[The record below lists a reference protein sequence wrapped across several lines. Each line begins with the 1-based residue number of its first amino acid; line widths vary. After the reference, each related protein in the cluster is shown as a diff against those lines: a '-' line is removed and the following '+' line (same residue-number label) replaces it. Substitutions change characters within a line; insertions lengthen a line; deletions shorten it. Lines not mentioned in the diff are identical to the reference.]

1 MNEGERKK
9 KKEEVEGKEEKGA
22 IRNMFAEWNEVLAVD
37 R

>member
-9 KKEEVEGKEEKGA
+9 KRRRSEGKAEKRV
-22 IRNMFAEWNEVLAVD
+22 IVNMFAEWNEVLAVD